1 MVRHKVR
8 WMIVRLDFEEDIRSS
23 PNKTSA
29 SSKEVDGGDSHSEA
43 LFPTKPEIYATL
55 KSHLI
60 QCFGVVAEAAAMDL
74 QGEHIFLCLICT
86 YSIDSELTTLSP
98 LIHQFYSPLTL
109 DQFELWIHRLD
120 CCLSEYPENGAIV

>member
-23 PNKTSA
+23 PKNKTTSA
-29 SSKEVDGGDSHSEA
+29 SSKDDDGDSDSEA
-43 LFPTKPEIYATL
+43 LFPTKPEVYATL

-74 QGEHIFLCLICT
+74 QGEHIF
-86 YSIDSELTTLSP
+86 
-98 LIHQFYSPLTL
+98 
-109 DQFELWIHRLD
+109 
-120 CCLSEYPENGAIV
+120 